1 MTEASLDQLRKEL
14 ERINYAILGLLS
26 ERGEVVTAVQR
37 IKKRRGMPTFIPER
51 ERQMLGKMVAHNP
64 GPFPDDTI
72 RHLFN
77 EIFRAS
83 VALMEVPREQ
93 ALPVSR
99 TVPSEDL
106 QR

>member
-37 IKKRRGMPTFIPER
+37 IKEGRGMPTFIPDR
-51 ERQMLGKMVAHNP
+51 ERQMLCELVARNP

-72 RHLFN
+72 RHLFK
-77 EIFRAS
+77 EVFRAS
-83 VALMEVPREQ
+83 LGLMEVHREE
-93 ALPVSR
+93 ALRVSH
-99 TVPSEDL
+99 TVHREDL